1 MIVIFWGTY
10 TEIEGTKENETG
22 REKSYVAF
30 GLRFATLPS

>member
-10 TEIEGTKENETG
+10 TEIKGAKENESG
-22 REKSYVAF
+22 REKSYVAL